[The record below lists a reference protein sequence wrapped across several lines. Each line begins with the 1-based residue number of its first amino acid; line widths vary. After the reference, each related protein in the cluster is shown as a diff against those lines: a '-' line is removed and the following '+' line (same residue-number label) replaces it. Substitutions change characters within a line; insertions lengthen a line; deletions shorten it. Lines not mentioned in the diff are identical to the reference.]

1 MIDNSSY
8 NQMRREFSKKFRQ
21 KISPLLD
28 KFEIRRQMRR
38 DLACLLSGA
47 LLIYALY
54 IFYNSLTSV
63 SDFLDKVGFWFA
75 TAVVASLAYF
85 IWDMIKGGFEK
96 KIKQQ
101 VMNDVCRCFGELTY
115 SETPKKYLNLG
126 NLVPKFNRKYFDDIF
141 YGKYK
146 DINYSIIETK
156 LDMHIDK
163 LDITVFDGVIIQFD
177 MKKRFEG
184 NTVILPKTSVPISPD
199 AQLKHTSMEDPVFNQ
214 KFDVFTTDETEAR
227 YLITP
232 SFMERLNHM
241 QVSFSADKISCAFF
255 EKNLLIGL
263 HTKKDLFSV
272 GSLIKPAN
280 DPEQF
285 FALFEEILSIIQLI
299 DYFKLDQNIGL

>member
-1 MIDNSSY
+1 MMDNNSY
-8 NQMRREFSKKFRQ
+8 NQMRQEFSKKFRQ

-28 KFEIRRQMRR
+28 KFETKRKIFLA
-38 DLACLLSGA
+38 LACILSSVF
-47 LLIYALY
+47 LICALY
-54 IFYNSLTSV
+54 ILYYSLTSI
-63 SDFLDKVGFWFA
+63 SDFSDKINFWFG
-75 TAVVASLAYF
+75 TAIMASLAYGCWKGF
-85 IWDMIKGGFEK
+85 KDVFEDNIKSK
-96 KIKQQ
+96 

-115 SETPKKYLNLG
+115 SKTPKKYLNLG

-163 LDITVFDGVIIQFD
+163 LDITVFNGVIIQFD

-263 HTKKDLFSV
+263 HTKKDLFSI

-280 DPEQF
+280 DAEQF